1 MADARLT
8 TTSYAVLGLL
18 AMQPWTMYAL
28 AREMRRNIRYFY
40 PRAESRLY
48 EEPKRLEGLGLV
60 RSEKTK
66 TGART
71 TTTYAITQG
80 GRAELRRWLAEPPSK
95 GPTLEFE
102 GLLRVFLAPF
112 GRETDLRRTLDEVRA
127 EISGLIDLAARIAD
141 EYEAGAAPFQRYAPT
156 RAMVHDFLSGFALLV
171 DGWAERS
178 LAQIDAWQG
187 MKEAERHAIATAA
200 FRRNMPR
207 PRPPAEAQATGPA
220 PDARRRTRHGRRA
233 GSA

>member
-1 MADARLT
+1 MADVALT

-48 EEPKRLEGLGLV
+48 EEPKRLEALALV
-60 RSEKTK
+60 RSERAK

-71 TTTYAITQG
+71 TTTYTITPA
-80 GRAELRRWLAEPPSK
+80 GRAELRRWLAQPVAK
-95 GPTLEFE
+95 GPALEFE

-112 GRETDLRRTLDEVRA
+112 GSEADLRATFAHVRA
-127 EISGLIDLAARIAD
+127 EIAELIEVAARIAD
-141 EYEAGAAPFQRYAPT
+141 EYEAGLAPFQRYAPT

-178 LAQIDAWQG
+178 LAQIDAWESVG
-187 MKEAERHAIATAA
+187 EAARDAAAIDA
-200 FRRNMPR
+200 FRRNAPR
-207 PRPPAEAQATGPA
+207 PSPSEIMPPAPR
-220 PDARRRTRHGRRA
+220 PARRAPRTRRSA

>member
-1 MADARLT
+1 MAEARLT

-48 EEPKRLEGLGLV
+48 EEPKRLEALGLV
-60 RSEKTK
+60 RSDRAD

-71 TTTYAITQG
+71 TTTYAITPA
-80 GRAELRRWLAEPPSK
+80 GRAELRRWLAEPVSK

-102 GLLRVFLAPF
+102 VLLRVFLSPF
-112 GRETDLRRTLDEVRA
+112 GREADLRETLEQARA
-127 EISGLIDLAARIAD
+127 EIAGLIDLAARIAG
-141 EYEAGAAPFQRYAPT
+141 EYEAGVAPFQSYAPT
-156 RAMVHDFLSGFALLV
+156 RAMVHDFLSGFATLV

-178 LAQIDAWQG
+178 LAQIAAWDA
-187 MKEAERHAIATAA
+187 MSKAERDAAAIEA
-200 FRRNMPR
+200 FLRNAPR
-207 PRPPAEAQATGPA
+207 QPPPALMPPA
-220 PDARRRTRHGRRA
+220 PRSARKARRIRR
-233 GSA
+233 SAESA

>member
-1 MADARLT
+1 MTEAKLT

-28 AREMRRNIRYFY
+28 AQEMRRNIRYFY

-48 EEPKRLEGLGLV
+48 EEPKRLEALGLV
-60 RSEKTK
+60 RSQRAK

-71 TTTYAITQG
+71 TTTYVITPA
-80 GRAELRRWLAEPPSK
+80 GRAELRRWLSKRVAK
-95 GPTLEFE
+95 GPALEFE

-112 GRETDLRRTLDEVRA
+112 GREADLRNTLAEVRE
-127 EISGLIDLAARIAD
+127 EIAGLIDLAGRIAG
-141 EYEAGAAPFQRYAPT
+141 EYEAGSAPFQRYAPT
-156 RAMVHDFLSGFALLV
+156 RAMVHDFLSGFALFV

-178 LAQIDAWQG
+178 LARIGAWET
-187 MKEAERHAIATAA
+187 MNEAERNAAAIAA
-200 FRRNMPR
+200 FRRNARRPTPAALTPPAPR
-207 PRPPAEAQATGPA
+207 PA
-220 PDARRRTRHGRRA
+220 RRTRRTRRSA

>member
-28 AREMRRNIRYFY
+28 AQEMRRNIRYFY

-48 EEPKRLEGLGLV
+48 EEPKRLEALGLV
-60 RSEKTK
+60 RSERAK

-71 TTTYAITQG
+71 TTTYVITPA
-80 GRAELRRWLAEPPSK
+80 GRAELRRWLASPVAK
-95 GPTLEFE
+95 GPALEFE

-112 GRETDLRRTLDEVRA
+112 GREADLRKTLEEVRA
-127 EISGLIDLAARIAD
+127 EIAGLIDLATRIAG

-171 DGWAERS
+171 DGWAARS
-178 LAQIDAWQG
+178 LAQVDAW
-187 MKEAERHAIATAA
+187 EAMDGAARDAAAIET
-200 FRRNMPR
+200 FRRNAPR
-207 PRPPAEAQATGPA
+207 RSSGPA
-220 PDARRRTRHGRRA
+220 TPTRRARRSGGRGRA
-233 GSA
+233 H

>member
-1 MADARLT
+1 MADAKLT

-48 EEPKRLEGLGLV
+48 EEPKRLEALGLV
-60 RSEKTK
+60 RSERAK

-71 TTTYAITQG
+71 TTTYAITPG
-80 GRAELRRWLAEPPSK
+80 GRAELRRWLASRVAK
-95 GPTLEFE
+95 GPALEFE

-112 GRETDLRRTLDEVRA
+112 GREADLRGTLAQVRE
-127 EISGLIDLAARIAD
+127 EITELTDLAARIAD
-141 EYEAGAAPFQRYAPT
+141 EYEAGVAPFQRYAPT

-178 LAQIDAWQG
+178 LAQIEAWET
-187 MKEAERHAIATAA
+187 MSEAAREAA
-200 FRRNMPR
+200 AVETFRKNR
-207 PRPPAEAQATGPA
+207 PGQPPGSNALPIRR
-220 PDARRRTRHGRRA
+220 ARRSAGRGRA
-233 GSA
+233 G